1 MILNE
6 MFPSNYLTKEDFP
19 SPRVLVMST
28 VTRKEVWRKN
38 GKQMAVVLHF
48 NGNVKPMVL
57 NKTNARM
64 IARIYGTDTA
74 LWANKPI
81 SVYHDPN
88 VMLGRDKVGGL
99 RVRAAA
105 EVPAKVTT
113 TAPPTTA
120 PPPTISK
127 PAQHGVGQSCQR

>member
-1 MILNE
+1 MNLNE
-6 MFPSNYLTKEDFP
+6 MFPSNYLTKEDLP
-19 SPRVLVMST
+19 SPRVLVMSN

-57 NKTNARM
+57 NKTNALV
-64 IARIYGTDTA
+64 IARFYGNDTG

-81 SVYHDPN
+81 SVYHDAN
-88 VMLGRDKVGGL
+88 VMLGREKVGGL

-105 EVPAKVTT
+105 EVPAKVTSPMT
-113 TAPPTTA
+113 
-120 PPPTISK
+120 PTISK
-127 PAQHGVGQSCQR
+127 P

>member
-1 MILNE
+1 MNLNE
-6 MFPSNYLTKEDFP
+6 MFPSNYLTKEDLP
-19 SPRVLVMST
+19 SPRVLVMSN

-57 NKTNARM
+57 NKTNALV

-74 LWANKPI
+74 LWTNKPI

-88 VMLGRDKVGGL
+88 VMLGRDRVGGV

-105 EVPAKVTT
+105 DVPAKVTSPMT
-113 TAPPTTA
+113 
-120 PPPTISK
+120 PTISK
-127 PAQHGVGQSCQR
+127 PLQHGVGQS

>member
-1 MILNE
+1 MNLNE
-6 MFPSNYLTKEDFP
+6 MFPSNYLTKEDLS
-19 SPRVLVMST
+19 SPRVLVMSN

-57 NKTNARM
+57 NKTNALVM
-64 IARIYGTDTA
+64 ARIYGTDTG
-74 LWANKPI
+74 LWTNKPI

-88 VMLGRDKVGGL
+88 VMLGRDRVGGV

-105 EVPAKVTT
+105 DAPAKVT
-113 TAPPTTA
+113 PPTT
-120 PPPTISK
+120 PTISK
-127 PAQHGVGQSCQR
+127 P